1 MKSREEEEEVVNVVV
16 VVVGGGG
23 GGGGG
28 GGECGNIRNSGLL
41 APECGPR
48 KEGTRCQGNNLLLGL
63 LSF

>member
-1 MKSREEEEEVVNVVV
+1 MKSREEEEEEVVNVVV
-16 VVVGGGG
+16 VGGGR
-23 GGGGG
+23 GGG

-63 LSF
+63 GF